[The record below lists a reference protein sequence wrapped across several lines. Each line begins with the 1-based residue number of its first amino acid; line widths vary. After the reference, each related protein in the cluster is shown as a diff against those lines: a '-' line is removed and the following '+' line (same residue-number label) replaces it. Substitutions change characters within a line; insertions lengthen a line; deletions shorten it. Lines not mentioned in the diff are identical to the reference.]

1 MIKKQ
6 LLLCAPVS
14 TRSGYGSH
22 ARDVFHALHLVD
34 KYDIKILDVPWG
46 DCPRN
51 ALDATNKSD
60 KLVLDKIMAEPV
72 LGRQP
77 DIYIDLRIPN
87 EFQTYGKINI
97 GFTAGIETNA
107 VSVKWIDSCNKMDL
121 NIVPSEHSKRSFT
134 ETRFDKMEERSGQSN
149 IKIGEITLEKP
160 MVVVFEGVHQDT
172 YKKLNVDEIDTNI
185 LDRINTIVKE
195 DFAFLFVGQW
205 VKGNYGEDRKDIFKL
220 IKIFLESFANK
231 KKQPALVLKTSGA
244 SFSVMDYE
252 RTIENIKSVQSKFP
266 SDWNLPTI
274 YLMHGDLTNAE
285 MNSLYN
291 HPKIKS
297 LVTFTHGEGFGR
309 PLLEASMVGLPIIAS
324 GWSGQMDFLDNE
336 RSLLLQGKLVQIPKS
351 ARWKDILIDESK
363 WFTVD
368 ENHAYDALIDM
379 HQNYFEYKRKA
390 DALMNINREKFTLEK
405 MSILLDE
412 VITQATDGAPSE
424 TKLVLPKLKKIK
436 NGSSENSLKLPK
448 LKRV

>member
-22 ARDVFHALHLVD
+22 SRDVFHALHLVD

-51 ALDATNKSD
+51 ALDVNNEND
-60 KLVLDKIMAEPV
+60 KLVIDNIMVEPV
-72 LGRQP
+72 LKSQP

-97 GFTAGIETNA
+97 GFTAGIESNA
-107 VSVKWIDSCNKMDL
+107 VSVKWIDGCNKMDL
-121 NIVPSEHSKRSFT
+121 NIVPSEHSRRSFMDT
-134 ETRFDKMEERSGQSN
+134 KFDKMEEHQGQGSV
-149 IKIGEITLEKP
+149 KVGEISLEKP
-160 MVVVFEGVHQDT
+160 MEVVFEGVHDDI
-172 YKKLNVDEIDTNI
+172 YKKINVSDIDKNI
-185 LDRINTIVKE
+185 LDKINNTVKE

-220 IKIFLESFANK
+220 IKLFLESFANK
-231 KKQPALVLKTSGA
+231 KKRPALVLKTSGA
-244 SFSVMDYE
+244 SFSIMDYE
-252 RTIENIKSVQSKFP
+252 RTIENIKSVKSKFP
-266 SDWNLPTI
+266 NDWELPNI
-274 YLMHGDLTNAE
+274 YLMHGELSDVE
-285 MNSLYN
+285 MNCLYN

-309 PLLEASMVGLPIIAS
+309 PLLEASMVGLPVIAS
-324 GWSGQMDFLDNE
+324 GWSGQMDFLDSD
-336 RSLLLQGKLVQIPKS
+336 RSLLLQGKLEQIPKS

-363 WFTVD
+363 WFVID

-390 DALMNINREKFTLEK
+390 DALMNINREKYTLKK
-405 MSILLDE
+405 MSILLDSI
-412 VITQATDGAPSE
+412 ITKATEGVPSE
-424 TKLVLPKLKKIK
+424 TKLKLPKLKKLK
-436 NGSSENSLKLPK
+436 TNNDEKSLKLPK